1 MTAHTAHTYV
11 SLIHKDADSD
21 YGVSFP
27 DLPGC
32 VTAGRTINE
41 ALSMAKE
48 ALTLHIENMLEHG
61 EEIPV
66 ATPADKID
74 RGDALLMAAID
85 VTDTL
90 KVARVNV
97 TVPAEAHRRSKG
109 A

>member
-1 MTAHTAHTYV
+1 MTAHTYV

-32 VTAGRTINE
+32 VTAGRTVNE
-41 ALSMAKE
+41 AFSMTKE
-48 ALTLHIENMLEHG
+48 ALTLHVENMLEHG
-61 EEIPV
+61 EEIPA

-85 VTDTL
+85 ATD
-90 KVARVNV
+90 VGERHGSCRS
-97 TVPAEAHRRSKG
+97 VPSFPG
-109 A
+109 

>member
-1 MTAHTAHTYV
+1 MFV
-11 SLIHKDADSD
+11 LIHKDADSD

-32 VTAGRTINE
+32 VTAGRTVAE

-48 ALTLHIENMLEHG
+48 ALTLHIDNMLEHG
-61 EEIPV
+61 EEIPI

-74 RGDALLMAAID
+74 RDDALLVVPID
-85 VTDTL
+85 VTDALTAGG
-90 KVARVNV
+90 VSV
-97 TVPAEAHRRSKG
+97 TVPAEAHRRTES

>member
-1 MTAHTAHTYV
+1 MTAHTYV

-32 VTAGRTINE
+32 VTAGRTVNE
-41 ALSMAKE
+41 ALLMAKE
-48 ALTLHIENMLEHG
+48 ALALHIENMLEHG

-74 RGDALLMAAID
+74 RGDALMLAAID
-85 VTDTL
+85 VPDTL

-97 TVPAEAHRRSKG
+97 TVLAEAHLPFKG
-109 A
+109 